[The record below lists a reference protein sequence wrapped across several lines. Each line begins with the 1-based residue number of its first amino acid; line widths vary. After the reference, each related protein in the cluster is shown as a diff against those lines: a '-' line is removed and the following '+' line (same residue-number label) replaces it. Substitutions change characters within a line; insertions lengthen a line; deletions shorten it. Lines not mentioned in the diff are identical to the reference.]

1 MRKNITQ
8 YIRHNLKSGKAIMV
22 LISVVMLICGPI
34 PMFVEFSNRLERF
47 NDNIG
52 EVRITYARR
61 IEAMLASV
69 FNLSNEYYS
78 ILLSI
83 IAAVAGLVLAF
94 ALFYYF
100 RKKNSSDFFL
110 SLPITRTE
118 GYIANFVSGVLYY
131 VIPLVAVS
139 LITVIGLNI
148 MGSYKFI
155 NIAKLLFGY
164 GENNGLFAML
174 GNNLVFFLLFFSMGT
189 FSVLL
194 TSNGLNAL
202 VVYGTINF
210 YPIAFM
216 GSLLLSAEI
225 FNNDIIDF
233 TERILNGC
241 LNITPILRILFY
253 NEYPPTAQTYIFA
266 AIAFVVFAA
275 ISCLLCK
282 IRPAESW
289 SSAIVFKPVR
299 LCLQYIYCYLVAFGG
314 GLLFYAVSDSSII
327 GFIIGS
333 TIGLVLSFMILNVIF
348 ESDIKAIFKK
358 PLRLIWSAVI
368 FVIVFLVIVI
378 DVFGIFR
385 YHEPDVGDVDYV
397 EVSLNHAVTTMNY
410 DWSNKADGKGMSKIE
425 NDEEAKAAAIEL
437 YTMLH
442 EKIRGYSN
450 TVFIEDTPS
459 AEYNTFNTLLQ
470 NYSYGNVRVALNLM
484 KNDNNMRPLRRDFFE
499 HNMQMYDL
507 FKTIYDSDEYVDP
520 MVDTLENMRLVQLQ
534 VFTSAIDNGKYD
546 DDYETFNDKT
556 SVAEEFRL
564 ALLEDYKNADFD
576 SLQDTTV
583 YNILLYYNLNDDY
596 YVAATEASEPLEY
609 TTVVTEEMVTVDY
622 SYMRT
627 EHTLQIPIS
636 SGFTNTLALIEKY
649 CDTQK
654 LNELSNK
661 VYDSID
667 SIEVNLYSHDGNT
680 LVQSI
685 DVTDRDEITALMNDT
700 MYTAN
705 RAMIFPKENVVLKV
719 YYNPELYFDDQAYM
733 DEMRLKYGDDAK
745 KILKDEAC
753 KYKFLKHSSALY

>member
-1 MRKNITQ
+1 
-8 YIRHNLKSGKAIMV
+8 
-22 LISVVMLICGPI
+22 
-34 PMFVEFSNRLERF
+34 MFIEFSNRLERF

-52 EVRITYARR
+52 EVRMTYARR
-61 IEAMLASV
+61 IESMLATV

-78 ILLSI
+78 ILLSV

-139 LITVIGLNI
+139 LITVVGLNI

-164 GENNGLFAML
+164 AENNGLFAML

-233 TERILNGC
+233 SERILNGC
-241 LNITPILRILFY
+241 LNITPVLRILFY
-253 NEYPPTAQTYIFA
+253 NEYPPTAWTYIFA
-266 AIAFVVFAA
+266 VIAFVVFAA
-275 ISCLLCK
+275 ISCLLCN

-314 GLLFYAVSDSSII
+314 GLLFYAVSDNSII

-333 TIGLVLSFMILNVIF
+333 IIGLVLSFMILNVIF

-358 PLRLIWSAVI
+358 PLRLIWSAII

-378 DVFGIFR
+378 DVFGLFR
-385 YHEPDVGDVDYV
+385 YREPDVGDVDCV

-410 DWSNKADGKGMSKIE
+410 GWSNRAAGKGMSKIK
-425 NDEEAKAAAIEL
+425 NDDEAKAAAIKL

-442 EKIRGYSN
+442 EKTRSYSD
-450 TVFIEDTPS
+450 TVFAEDNSVATPS
-459 AEYNTFNTLLQ
+459 TFDTLLQ

-484 KNDNNMRPLRRDFFE
+484 KNDNNMRPLRRDHFE
-499 HNMQMYDL
+499 LNMQMYDL
-507 FKTIYDSDEYVDP
+507 FKAIYDSDEYVDP
-520 MVDTLENMRLVQLQ
+520 MVDTLENMNLVQLQ
-534 VFTSAIDNGKYD
+534 VFTSAIDSYKYD
-546 DDYETFNDKT
+546 DDYETFDDKT
-556 SVAEEFRL
+556 SITEEFRQ

-583 YNILLYYNLNDDY
+583 YNIMLYYNLEEGY
-596 YVAATEASEPLEY
+596 YVAETNEAAPLEY

-622 SYMRT
+622 SYELVRT
-627 EHTLQIPIS
+627 EHSLQIPIS
-636 SGFTNTLALIEKY
+636 SCFTNTLALIEKY

-654 LNELSNK
+654 LDEISK
-661 VYDSID
+661 EVYNAID
-667 SIEVNLYSHDGNT
+667 FIEVDLYSHDGNT

-685 DVTDRDEITALMNDT
+685 DVTDRDEIATLMDDT
-700 MYTAN
+700 MCTAN

-719 YYNPELYFDDQAYM
+719 YYKPEQYFDDQEYM
-733 DEMRLKYGDDAK
+733 DEMRLKYGDDADDMLK
-745 KILKDEAC
+745 KEAC
-753 KYKFLKHSSALY
+753 SVKFLKHSSTLY